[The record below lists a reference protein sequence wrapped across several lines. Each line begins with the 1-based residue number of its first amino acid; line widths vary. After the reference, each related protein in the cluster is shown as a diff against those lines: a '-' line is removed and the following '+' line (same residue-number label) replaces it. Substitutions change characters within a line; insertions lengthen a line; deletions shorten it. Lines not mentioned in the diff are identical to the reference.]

1 MRSKD
6 FSQLSP
12 AERARLK
19 AARKNSVAVEAPV
32 EPSASRSNAEEA
44 QAAEAPGVAPASHSP
59 NVVRDGFIPVMMR
72 LAAGPSQIDGL
83 TFRAYRDALVSEAEA
98 QDVLE
103 QMLLEQIALA
113 HISTFYLQANTGMSK
128 SPEAAGIY
136 ATAAAKLMAE
146 VRRTIVALKE
156 LRTPRSPPT
165 INVTASQQVN
175 LNAKHDATAPGD
187 AAEKTG
193 ARSEVGSKHDT
204 APRRD
209 RLRDMF
215 GEDSG
220 RASEPAVARAAD

>member
-1 MRSKD
+1 MRYKA
-6 FSQLSP
+6 FSELSP

-44 QAAEAPGVAPASHSP
+44 QAEAPGVAPASHSP

-83 TFRAYRDALVSEAEA
+83 TFRAYRDALVSEAET

-128 SPEAAGIY
+128 SPQAAGIY

-175 LNAKHDATAPGD
+175 LNAKHDAAAPLDAAGKVGDQSKLGSNNAPG
-187 AAEKTG
+187 
-193 ARSEVGSKHDT
+193 HN
-204 APRRD
+204 
-209 RLRDMF
+209 RLREML
-215 GEDSG
+215 GEDIG
-220 RASEPAVARAAD
+220 RAQEPAVARAAD